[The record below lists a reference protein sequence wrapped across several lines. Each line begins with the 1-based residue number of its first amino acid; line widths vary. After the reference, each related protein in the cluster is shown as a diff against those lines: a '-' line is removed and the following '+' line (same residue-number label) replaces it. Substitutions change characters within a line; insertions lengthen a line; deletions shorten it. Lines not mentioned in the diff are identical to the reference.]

1 MSAGKLLARTVS
13 ILLVLSVAGCDGGN
27 DLEPAEDL
35 PITRITVPGIGGFQT
50 QQRLVIR
57 TQSGWEE
64 TWNQLVA
71 GRLLPPARPAVD
83 FAREIVVIAAT
94 GLKPS
99 TGYEITIQGATAS
112 RDEAVVQ
119 VRSTTP
125 GNCVV
130 ATVITSPV
138 DIVRMPARDRVTFDE
153 NVEPLTCG

>member
-1 MSAGKLLARTVS
+1 MRAGKLLARAVS
-13 ILLVLSVAGCDGGN
+13 ILLVLSVVGCYGGN

-35 PITRITVPGIGGFQT
+35 PITRLTVPGIGGFQT

-57 TQSGWEE
+57 TQSAWEE
-64 TWNQLVA
+64 VWNQLVA
-71 GRLLPPARPAVD
+71 GRLVPPPRPAVD
-83 FAREIVVIAAT
+83 FTREIVVIAGT

-99 TGYEITIQGATAS
+99 TGYEISIQGATAN

-130 ATVITSPV
+130 ATVITSSV